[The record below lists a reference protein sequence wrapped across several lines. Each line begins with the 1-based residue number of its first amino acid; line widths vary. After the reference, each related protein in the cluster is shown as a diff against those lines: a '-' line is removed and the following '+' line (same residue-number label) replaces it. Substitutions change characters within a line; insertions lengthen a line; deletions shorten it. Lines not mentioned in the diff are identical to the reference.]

1 VNKKR
6 LAIRF
11 PYKCPVNYIILGIE
25 PAQPPEKIAVQAETM
40 DLSNGGMR
48 IKGERALKE
57 GALIKVQIP
66 VSEHDVMVP
75 VLTEVRWAKEEMPGE
90 YQAGLRFLM

>member
-6 LAIRF
+6 FAIRF
-11 PYKCPVNYIILGIE
+11 RYKCPVSYIILGIE
-25 PAQPPEKIAVQAETM
+25 PAQPPEKIAVQAETV

-48 IKGERALKE
+48 IKGGQALKE

-75 VLTEVRWAKEEMPGE
+75 VLTEVRWAKQERPGE